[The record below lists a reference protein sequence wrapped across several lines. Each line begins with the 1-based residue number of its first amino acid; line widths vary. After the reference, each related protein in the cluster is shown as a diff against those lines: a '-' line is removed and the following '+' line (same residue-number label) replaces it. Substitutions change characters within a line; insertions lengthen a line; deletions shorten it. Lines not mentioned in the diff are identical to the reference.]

1 MIHYYRHLLLLLS
14 LLLSLPDQM
23 VYITMLSIMPLPTMP
38 QPTMHQLTMKPM
50 LMKFCHTPTPM
61 LLLMTTP
68 SQASMLRRPQMVPA
82 MSRDLTEL
90 LFLMAESKLSPTL
103 LMDMMD
109 MLLMSPMRELP
120 SIQRPSHTSLSML
133 LPQPTMHNP
142 SFCHVQYLLKLFI
155 EIDFK
160 RTKILVIDS

>member
-38 QPTMHQLTMKPM
+38 LPTMHQLTMKPM

-68 SQASMLRRPQMVPA
+68 SLASMLRRPQMVPA

-90 LFLMAESKLSPTL
+90 LFLMAESKLLHTL
-103 LMDMMD
+103 PMVMMD
-109 MLLMSPMRELP
+109 MLLMSPMKEQLNT
-120 SIQRPSHTSLSML
+120 QRL
-133 LPQPTMHNP
+133 LPTRLLQLMPQPPFTR
-142 SFCHVQYLLKLFI
+142 LLQFI
-155 EIDFK
+155 MVRQAK
-160 RTKILVIDS
+160 PNS